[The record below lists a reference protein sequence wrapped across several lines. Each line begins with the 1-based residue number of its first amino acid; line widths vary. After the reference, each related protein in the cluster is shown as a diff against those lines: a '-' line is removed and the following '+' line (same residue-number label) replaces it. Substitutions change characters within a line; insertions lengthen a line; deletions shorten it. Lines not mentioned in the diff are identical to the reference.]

1 MTSLTNDVSLGRQAL
16 RRDVNTRI
24 GAAGAGAGDGTQTVE
39 VFCECGRRRC
49 ADRIPIATG
58 AYAEILASAAR
69 FVVTAGH
76 EEAGVE
82 ELVAR
87 RNGYVVVERKTSR

>member
-1 MTSLTNDVSLGRQAL
+1 MTSQTNGVSLGRQAL

-24 GAAGAGAGDGTQTVE
+24 SAVGAGDGTQTVV

-49 ADRIPIATG
+49 ADRIRIETRG
-58 AYAEILASAAR
+58 YQEILASAAR

-76 EEAGVE
+76 EEVEAE
-82 ELVAR
+82 ELVGR
-87 RNGYVVVERKTSR
+87 HDGYVVVERKARR